1 MMTIQE
7 FCEQYNKTEATVSAK
22 IHRNKDILNEHILK
36 TPYTKTIMLDEYAIE
51 FLLTDQRTAN
61 AVDNSITFASNK
73 TDKPVKD
80 DTQIYRSWSAEKS
93 AKVMTMC
100 LKEARSH
107 KNALKYVPDGFKT
120 YDLCKCAVK
129 FNGMALEFVPQ
140 MYITDELCRI
150 AVSNCYTALAFVPS
164 KYMTEEMIINAFDNF
179 SVDETG
185 NCEYLDYKRKL
196 LGYVPEKMR
205 SEELCLKAITA
216 QASNVKYIPRE
227 CFTDAIIKQAL
238 TTNIGIKYIPTKF
251 FYVEKIISLAL
262 RSSEGRKRIPIE
274 YWTKLKI
281 IETIKNFGFDG
292 IPREM
297 FDYNFYVMLINE
309 HYIRPEQI
317 LNYRYYSD
325 GLSEDEINS
334 IQKISFERKEQDD
347 KYYDLIQ
354 QDPYN
359 IKSFP
364 IEDEEYNLYASIAVS
379 SCGKVLKYI
388 PLDKR
393 TFGLCEKAVINDV
406 SALLYVPN
414 VFKEKIIEL
423 LSQRDDLL
431 KYIFEDDF
439 LGEIFIK

>member
-1 MMTIQE
+1 MMTIRE

-61 AVDNSITFASNK
+61 AVDTSITSASNK

-100 LKEARSH
+100 LKEVRSH

-129 FNGMALEFVPQ
+129 FNGMALEYVPER
-140 MYITDELCRI
+140 YISDELCRI
-150 AVSNCYTALAFVPS
+150 AVEKCYTAFAFVPQ
-164 KYMTEEMIINAFDNF
+164 KYMSEKVITSVFDDF
-179 SVDETG
+179 SKDDPE
-185 NCEYLDYKRKL
+185 NKQYIEYKRHL
-196 LGYVPEKMR
+196 LEYVPKKQR
-205 SEELCLKAITA
+205 SKEICLKAITA
-216 QASNVKYIPRE
+216 MASNIKYIPLE
-227 CFTDAIIKQAL
+227 CFTDEIVKEAL
-238 TTNIGIKYIPTKF
+238 KTNVGIANLPEKY
-251 FYVEKIISLAL
+251 FYNDDVINIAL
-262 RSSEGRKRIPIE
+262 KSETGRRRIPIE

-317 LNYRYYSD
+317 LNSGYYSD
-325 GLSEDEINS
+325 GLSKDEINS
-334 IQKISFERKEQDD
+334 IQKISIERKELYD

-354 QDPYN
+354 KDPYN

-364 IEDEEYNLYASIAVS
+364 IEDEEYNLYASIAIS
-379 SCGKVLKYI
+379 RCGKVLKSI
-388 PLDKR
+388 PLEKR
-393 TFGLCEKAVINDV
+393 TFSLCEKAVINDV

>member
-1 MMTIQE
+1 
-7 FCEQYNKTEATVSAK
+7 
-22 IHRNKDILNEHILK
+22 
-36 TPYTKTIMLDEYAIE
+36 
-51 FLLTDQRTAN
+51 
-61 AVDNSITFASNK
+61 
-73 TDKPVKD
+73 
-80 DTQIYRSWSAEKS
+80 
-93 AKVMTMC
+93 
-100 LKEARSH
+100 
-107 KNALKYVPDGFKT
+107 
-120 YDLCKCAVK
+120 
-129 FNGMALEFVPQ
+129 
-140 MYITDELCRI
+140 
-150 AVSNCYTALAFVPS
+150 
-164 KYMTEEMIINAFDNF
+164 
-179 SVDETG
+179 
-185 NCEYLDYKRKL
+185 
-196 LGYVPEKMR
+196 
-205 SEELCLKAITA
+205 
-216 QASNVKYIPRE
+216 
-227 CFTDAIIKQAL
+227 
-238 TTNIGIKYIPTKF
+238 
-251 FYVEKIISLAL
+251 
-262 RSSEGRKRIPIE
+262 
-274 YWTKLKI
+274 
-281 IETIKNFGFDG
+281 
-292 IPREM
+292 
-297 FDYNFYVMLINE
+297 MLINE